1 MLKALKNRY
10 FIAFLLISLISASI
24 IGFSIAYHFYYLFP
38 NSHSLFQIRHNHF
51 QHLEFYTDKWNYEAG
66 EKISI
71 FASAAGEKKAQL
83 FCFNPTGNDT
93 LLSKEVI
100 LPFQEL
106 AGRVSI
112 AGTGW
117 EKNLEV
123 PIPSEV
129 STGWYLIQLRNSRFR
144 RTTSVFISPKP
155 EQVKK
160 SVALLLSTNT
170 WNAYNHWGGQSLY
183 SANYTPEVSFLRP
196 QLLAD
201 PFIENTYPN
210 QQLYY
215 QAANID
221 LPLAMLLD
229 SVGIEFD
236 VYAIEELHRSAEKLI
251 QYESIVLSTHPEYWS
266 EEMLVNLNIC
276 LDSGS
281 NLINLGGN
289 TAAWYSE
296 LDIGERKLKVHK
308 GADAYWRENDSKGLR
323 PFGLQETAWGFHSF
337 GPYEVLE
344 DTSFVWENTGLK
356 KGDLFGE
363 ISETYDYAYA
373 YEGKWELL
381 LSLFRKGRKG
391 AAAGM
396 EIDKLYPG
404 TPTNWITLA
413 RGWNQ
418 QKDGAGIVL
427 SKEDIQKL
435 GKEPLGA
442 DLGYYIHPGGG
453 MIFQTGSLAFCGAI
467 PYDRRIRQIIVNVVS
482 VSMLES

>member
-10 FIAFLLISLISASI
+10 FIAFLLISLISAI
-24 IGFSIAYHFYYLFP
+24 VIGFSIAYHFYYLFP
-38 NSHSLFQIRHNHF
+38 NSHSLFQIKHNHF
-51 QHLEFYTDKWNYEAG
+51 QHLEFHTDKWNYETG
-66 EKISI
+66 EQIAI
-71 FASAAGEKKAQL
+71 YASAAGEQKAKL
-83 FCFNPTGNDT
+83 ICFDPIRNDT
-93 LLSKEVI
+93 LFSEDVI
-100 LPFQEL
+100 LPFQKL

-117 EKNLEV
+117 EKTLEI
-123 PIPSEV
+123 PIPTES
-129 STGWYLIQLRNSRFR
+129 STGWYLITLANQKFSK
-144 RTTSVFISPKP
+144 TASVFISPKP

-201 PFIENTYPN
+201 PYIKNTYPN

-215 QAANID
+215 QAANMD
-221 LPLAMLLD
+221 LPLAELLD
-229 SVGIEFD
+229 SAGIDFD
-236 VYAIEELHRSAEKLI
+236 VYAIEELHRSPEKLL
-251 QYESIVLSTHPEYWS
+251 QYKSLVLSTHPEYWT
-266 EEMLVNLNIC
+266 EQMFVNLNTC
-276 LDSGS
+276 LDSGL

-296 LDIGERKLKVHK
+296 LDLGERKLEVHK
-308 GADAYWRENDSKGLR
+308 GADAYWREKDSAGLR
-323 PFGLQETAWGFHSF
+323 PFGIQETAWGFHSF

-344 DTSFVWENTGLK
+344 DTSFVWANTGLK

-373 YEGKWELL
+373 YAGKWELL
-381 LSLFRKGRKG
+381 MSLFRKGIKG

-396 EIDKLYPG
+396 EIDKVYPG
-404 TPTNWITLA
+404 TPANWITLA

-418 QKDGAGIVL
+418 QRDGAGIVL
-427 SKEDIQKL
+427 RSADIQELDEK
-435 GKEPLGA
+435 PLGA
-442 DLGYYIHPGGG
+442 DLGYYRHPGGG
-453 MIFQTGSLAFCGAI
+453 IVFQTGSLAFCGAI
-467 PYDRRIRQIIVNVVS
+467 PYDRRIRQIVLNVLRVR
-482 VSMLES
+482 